1 MEEMAIKNIKKHWYS
16 NFPKWL
22 KAVLLIISIITLIYW
37 VGVIIFKI
45 LSGIRVIGAF
55 LFEQRNYWTFLM
67 CILILIV
74 GSLLIA
80 QFALDMN
87 PFGKFYEWILSKIQ
101 EVRSSIGNTI
111 GGGS

>member
-37 VGVIIFKI
+37 IGVIIFKI

-55 LFEQRNYWTFLM
+55 LFEQRNYWTF
-67 CILILIV
+67 
-74 GSLLIA
+74 
-80 QFALDMN
+80 
-87 PFGKFYEWILSKIQ
+87 
-101 EVRSSIGNTI
+101 
-111 GGGS
+111 